1 MTSVAAARPGLA
13 PGVVIVDHSTV
24 SPVPTVARF
33 AHLRSLGFT
42 YISAPV
48 FMGPEQA
55 ECGAGHPFGC
65 FCVFLTTRV
74 SWASFALSARTL
86 IFYLLCISHSR
97 RDR

>member
-1 MTSVAAARPGLA
+1 MTRSIAARPGLSA
-13 PGVVIVDHSTV
+13 GAIIVDHSTV

-55 ECGAGHPFGC
+55 ESGALHSYRGD
-65 FCVFLTTRV
+65 LRV
-74 SWASFALSARTL
+74 S
-86 IFYLLCISHSR
+86 Y
-97 RDR
+97 